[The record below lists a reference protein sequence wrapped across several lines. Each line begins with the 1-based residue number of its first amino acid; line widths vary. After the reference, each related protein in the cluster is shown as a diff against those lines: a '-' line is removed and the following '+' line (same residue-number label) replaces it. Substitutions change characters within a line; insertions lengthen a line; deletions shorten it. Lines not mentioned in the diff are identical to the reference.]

1 MKRIC
6 EQCGAELLDGAKYC
20 TNCGKEYKE
29 EKMCPNCNAPIKD
42 GAKFCTRCGY
52 NLEKSV
58 KGKRNIGKWIRVLL
72 FVLGVFLLPSIVIPI
87 GVIWG
92 VVALLKKKG
101 IWEKMNKG
109 VKIGGMIVLILLFGI
124 IVVGSDGSSDGS
136 SDGGSHSNKK
146 VIKCE
151 SAPYEAAYNYDYE
164 ETVRKV
170 NEILTE
176 YYEKEVDIEKD
187 FQNEVEEQSN
197 WRTYTYVDVELGIG
211 VELSFAEEGKLT
223 GFVIKTTEAQEISE
237 AIENYK
243 SPWEEDRSKPSSAQ
257 ILFCMMVNEMTDDK
271 LEIEEI
277 KDVMQSEYKGKYW
290 DRNNNLYKIG
300 INTEEGVIAY
310 LVVAELVDE
319 N

>member
-42 GAKFCTRCGY
+42 GAKFCTKCGC

-109 VKIGGMIVLILLFGI
+109 VKVGGMIILILLFGI

-151 SAPYEAAYNYDYE
+151 SVPYEAAYNYGYGE
-164 ETVRKV
+164 AVRKV

-187 FQNEVEEQSN
+187 FEKIEEIEDQYN
-197 WRTYTYVDVELGIG
+197 IINYGYLNYELGIG
-211 VELSFAEEGKLT
+211 VELAFAEEGKLIRF
-223 GFVIKTTEAQEISE
+223 GIRIAQSQVLSE
-237 AIENYK
+237 TRENYE
-243 SPWEEDRSKPSSAQ
+243 SSGGEDRSKPSSAQ
-257 ILFCMMVNEMTDDK
+257 MLFCMMVNEMTDDK
-271 LEIEEI
+271 LEISDI
-277 KDVMQSEYKGKYW
+277 MQGEYEGKSW
-290 DRNNNLYKIG
+290 ARNNNMYKMG
-300 INTEEGVIAY
+300 IRGREIYYFVQ
-310 LVVAELVDE
+310 AELVDE

>member
-42 GAKFCTRCGY
+42 GAKFCTKCGC

-109 VKIGGMIVLILLFGI
+109 VKVGGMIVLILLFGI
-124 IVVGSDGSSDGS
+124 IVVGSDGSSDG
-136 SDGGSHSNKK
+136 GSHSNKK

-151 SAPYEAAYNYDYE
+151 SARYKAAYNYNYE
-164 ETVRKV
+164 ETVEIV
-170 NEILTE
+170 NEIFTE
-176 YYEKEVDIEKD
+176 YYGTEIDIEKD
-187 FQNEVEEQSN
+187 FSVKEQTTDDKLN
-197 WRTYTYVDVELGIG
+197 GYTYTNRERGIG
-211 VELSFAEEGKLT
+211 VDLLFTEDGKLCAFAT
-223 GFVIKTTEAQEISE
+223 KMFGLQAVTEVL
-237 AIENYK
+237 ENYNSPYVEDK
-243 SPWEEDRSKPSSAQ
+243 SKALSAQ
-257 ILFCMMVNEMTDDK
+257 ALFSMMVNEMTDDK
-271 LEIEEI
+271 LETDEI
-277 KDVMQSEYKGKYW
+277 KSILQSEYKGKFW
-290 DRNNNLYKIG
+290 FRNNNRYILG
-300 INTEEGVIAY
+300 VSEGDVTGYITQAD
-310 LVVAELVDE
+310 LISD

>member
-6 EQCGAELLDGAKYC
+6 EQCGAELLDDAKYC
-20 TNCGKEYKE
+20 TNCGKECKE

-42 GAKFCTRCGY
+42 GAKFCTKCGY

-124 IVVGSDGSSDGS
+124 IVVGSDGSSDG
-136 SDGGSHSNKK
+136 GSHSNKK

-151 SAPYEAAYNYDYE
+151 SAPFKAAYNYDYE
-164 ETVRKV
+164 EAVEIT
-170 NEILTE
+170 NEIFTE
-176 YYEKEVDIEKD
+176 YYGQEIDIEKD
-187 FQNEVEEQSN
+187 FRNHGIEEQSN
-197 WRTYTYVDVELGIG
+197 CISYMYTNDELGIG
-211 VELSFAEEGKLT
+211 VELMFAEEGKLI
-223 GFVIKTTEAQEISE
+223 GFLVETTEAQVISE
-237 AIENYK
+237 AIENYE
-243 SPWEEDRSKPSSAQ
+243 SSWVEDRSKPSSAQ
-257 ILFCMMVNEMTDDK
+257 MLFCMMVNEMTDDK
-271 LEIEEI
+271 LEINEI
-277 KDVMQSEYKGKYW
+277 KDIMQSEYKGKSW
-290 DRNNNLYKIG
+290 FRNNNLYKIG
-300 INTEEGVIAY
+300 IRSEGGVISY
-310 LVVAELVDE
+310 LVGAELVDE

>member
-42 GAKFCTRCGY
+42 GAKFCTRCGC

-58 KGKRNIGKWIRVLL
+58 KGKRNIGKWITVLL
-72 FVLGVFLLPSIVIPI
+72 FVLGVFLLPAIVIPI
-87 GVIWG
+87 GVLWG

-109 VKIGGMIVLILLFGI
+109 VRIGGMIVLILLFGI
-124 IVVGSDGSSDGS
+124 IVVGSGGS

-151 SAPYEAAYNYDYE
+151 SAPYKAAYNYDYE
-164 ETVRKV
+164 ETVEIV
-170 NEILTE
+170 NEIFTE
-176 YYEKEVDIEKD
+176 YYGQEIDIEKD
-187 FQNEVEEQSN
+187 FSLYEETWDYNITS
-197 WRTYTYVDVELGIG
+197 YTYSNKEMGIG
-211 VELSFAEEGKLT
+211 VELLFTEDGKLN
-223 GFVIKTTEAQEISE
+223 GFVTKMTELQALTESS
-237 AIENYK
+237 ENYNSPYVEDK
-243 SPWEEDRSKPSSAQ
+243 SKALSAQ
-257 ILFCMMVNEMTDDK
+257 ALFSMMVNEMTDDK
-271 LEIEEI
+271 LETDEI
-277 KDVMQSEYKGKYW
+277 KSILQSEYKGKFWY
-290 DRNNNLYKIG
+290 RNNNRYKLG
-300 INTEEGVIAY
+300 VSREDVIAY
-310 LVVAELVDE
+310 MTTADLISD

>member
-6 EQCGAELLDGAKYC
+6 EQCGAELLDDAKYC
-20 TNCGKEYKE
+20 TNCGKECKE

-42 GAKFCTRCGY
+42 GAKFCTKCGY

-124 IVVGSDGSSDGS
+124 IVVGSDGSSDG
-136 SDGGSHSNKK
+136 GSHSNKK

-151 SAPYEAAYNYDYE
+151 SAPFKAAYNYDYE
-164 ETVRKV
+164 EAVRKV

-187 FQNEVEEQSN
+187 FEKIEEIEDQYN
-197 WRTYTYVDVELGIG
+197 IINYGYLNYELGIG
-211 VELSFAEEGKLT
+211 VELAFAEEGKLIRF
-223 GFVIKTTEAQEISE
+223 GIRIAQSQVLSE
-237 AIENYK
+237 TRENYE
-243 SPWEEDRSKPSSAQ
+243 SSGGEDRSKPSSAQ
-257 ILFCMMVNEMTDDK
+257 MLFCMMVNEMTDDK
-271 LEIEEI
+271 LEISDI
-277 KDVMQSEYKGKYW
+277 MQGEYEGKSW
-290 DRNNNLYKIG
+290 ARNNNMYKMG
-300 INTEEGVIAY
+300 IRGREIYYFVQ
-310 LVVAELVDE
+310 AELVDE

>member
-6 EQCGAELLDGAKYC
+6 EQCGAELLDDAKYC
-20 TNCGKEYKE
+20 TNCGKECKE

-42 GAKFCTRCGY
+42 GAKFCTKCGY

-124 IVVGSDGSSDGS
+124 IVVGSDGSSDG
-136 SDGGSHSNKK
+136 GSHSNKK

-151 SAPYEAAYNYDYE
+151 SAPYEAAYNYGYGE
-164 ETVRKV
+164 AVRKV

-187 FQNEVEEQSN
+187 FEKIEEIEDQYN
-197 WRTYTYVDVELGIG
+197 IINYGYLNYELGIG
-211 VELSFAEEGKLT
+211 VELAFAEEGKLIRF
-223 GFVIKTTEAQEISE
+223 GIRIAQSQVLSE
-237 AIENYK
+237 TRENYE
-243 SPWEEDRSKPSSAQ
+243 SSGGEDRSKPSSAQ
-257 ILFCMMVNEMTDDK
+257 MLFCMMVNEMTDDK
-271 LEIEEI
+271 LEISDI
-277 KDVMQSEYKGKYW
+277 MQGEYEGKSW
-290 DRNNNLYKIG
+290 ARNNNMYKMG
-300 INTEEGVIAY
+300 IRGREIYYFVQ
-310 LVVAELVDE
+310 AELVDE

>member
-42 GAKFCTRCGY
+42 GAKFCTKCGC

-109 VKIGGMIVLILLFGI
+109 VKVGGMIVLILLFGI
-124 IVVGSDGSSDGS
+124 IVVGSDGSSDG
-136 SDGGSHSNKK
+136 GSHSNKK

-151 SAPYEAAYNYDYE
+151 SAPFKAAYNYDYE
-164 ETVRKV
+164 EAVEIT
-170 NEILTE
+170 NEIFTE
-176 YYEKEVDIEKD
+176 YYGQEIDIEKD
-187 FQNEVEEQSN
+187 FSLYETTLDYNVVS
-197 WRTYTYVDVELGIG
+197 YTYSNQEMGIG
-211 VELSFAEEGKLT
+211 GELLFTEDGKLCA
-223 GFVIKTTEAQEISE
+223 FAIKMTELQALAEGL
-237 AIENYK
+237 ENYN
-243 SPWEEDRSKPSSAQ
+243 SPYVEDRSKALSAQ
-257 ILFCMMVNEMTDDK
+257 TLFCMMVNEMTDDK
-271 LEIEEI
+271 LEIDEI
-277 KDVMQSEYKGKYW
+277 KSILQSEYKGKFW
-290 DRNNNLYKIG
+290 FRNNNRYKLG
-300 INTEEGVIAY
+300 VSVEDVIAY
-310 LVVAELVDE
+310 MASADLISD